1 MSPANRSQRS
11 HRPKLPSIDNDT
23 WDEDEDDEV
32 EEKTMQKSKRKTSHS
47 HRDSRHTQRPP
58 RGGNHSY
65 GNAQTSRKFEFT
77 SNGRRGK
84 SYNNYHHRQQ
94 QYEIGSDES
103 ESSEEE
109 SYISKDFTSN
119 QFVDT
124 EKSPYYSNESDS
136 DEYISYDEEEANER
150 TSLISPSGISTEEG
164 QSSAERP
171 KRYNSRSYSSQNQSR
186 KSREDAKVGKKYSR
200 YSDRAR
206 IDKYRD
212 KRYVDKKSRSK
223 KNDSKSRQYGSR
235 HRNMYYEED
244 ASSSSYSD
252 DYAMSRDEQRKFE
265 ARIRKQLLKEIDD
278 QRCCNRFG
286 RWLNSKFVS
295 FMGSCKSWR
304 IKFESFVSNLPLT
317 IGAVGLAIVT
327 LGVVWFK
334 FGEEMINSCKPVHFH
349 SQQCQFPEFPGC
361 FYCDTSVRMYKVA
374 LNFHQ
379 ACSLFAGVIAFLFV
393 LKIFMARKVVIDEMY
408 SPTTSSPAGLIC
420 MTIVCVAAG
429 RGLIGQFF
437 VTLAAAMHFCV
448 AVWFIFMAGHYGILP
463 DPSWYPNTVGI
474 GISAVKTWLYYP
486 EVGHFLMLVSL
497 LSILLSSYNSS
508 LDSNSS
514 RFPSN

>member
-1 MSPANRSQRS
+1 
-11 HRPKLPSIDNDT
+11 
-23 WDEDEDDEV
+23 
-32 EEKTMQKSKRKTSHS
+32 
-47 HRDSRHTQRPP
+47 
-58 RGGNHSY
+58 
-65 GNAQTSRKFEFT
+65 
-77 SNGRRGK
+77 
-84 SYNNYHHRQQ
+84 
-94 QYEIGSDES
+94 
-103 ESSEEE
+103 
-109 SYISKDFTSN
+109 
-119 QFVDT
+119 
-124 EKSPYYSNESDS
+124 
-136 DEYISYDEEEANER
+136 
-150 TSLISPSGISTEEG
+150 
-164 QSSAERP
+164 
-171 KRYNSRSYSSQNQSR
+171 
-186 KSREDAKVGKKYSR
+186 
-200 YSDRAR
+200 
-206 IDKYRD
+206 
-212 KRYVDKKSRSK
+212 
-223 KNDSKSRQYGSR
+223 
-235 HRNMYYEED
+235 
-244 ASSSSYSD
+244 
-252 DYAMSRDEQRKFE
+252 MSRDERRKFE

-286 RWLNSKFVS
+286 RWVNSKFVS

-334 FGEEMINSCKPVHFH
+334 FAEEMINSCKPVHFH

-379 ACSLFAGVIAFLFV
+379 ACSLFAGIIAFLFV
-393 LKIFMARKVVIDEMY
+393 LKIFLARKVVIDEMY

-486 EVGHFLMLVSL
+486 EVGHFLMLVSTFQFYFFL
-497 LSILLSSYNSS
+497 TILLRTQI
-508 LDSNSS
+508 LPH
-514 RFPSN
+514 FPTN